1 MKTNNFLSFTFWKA
15 IHLFLLLNV
24 INNIF
29 AQNDSSASIKGYPIV
44 GTNQTKYYNNT
55 SEIISPVVDGPFY
68 GQNAN
73 YPGNVPKY
81 TKNGDGTVSDLVTG
95 LMWQQT
101 PDKNG
106 DKKIDVNDK
115 VSFDE
120 ALAGTSNYKLGGYTD
135 WRLPT
140 IKELYSLILFSG
152 LDVSG
157 RENAAVPFIDTNY
170 FDFGYG
176 DMNAGERM
184 IDAQFVSST
193 CYVDFTMKRAKTVF
207 GVNFADGRIKGYGL
221 TKPMGLE
228 QKKFYRLYVRGNAE
242 YGQNKFV
249 DNGNGTITDFATKLM
264 WMQDDSSNG
273 MNWQDALSYAENI
286 TFAGYSDWR
295 LPDAK
300 ELESIVD
307 YSRSPSTTNS
317 AAIDPLFRCSKII
330 NEAGKDDYPCYW
342 SSTTHANGST
352 SMSGSAAAYV
362 VFGRGMGYMWM
373 LGGWI
378 DVHGAGCQRSDPKL
392 GSSLDFPHGRGPQGD
407 AIRIANYVR
416 LVRTIQ

>member
-1 MKTNNFLSFTFWKA
+1 
-15 IHLFLLLNV
+15 
-24 INNIF
+24 
-29 AQNDSSASIKGYPIV
+29 
-44 GTNQTKYYNNT
+44 
-55 SEIISPVVDGPFY
+55 
-68 GQNAN
+68 
-73 YPGNVPKY
+73 
-81 TKNGDGTVSDLVTG
+81 
-95 LMWQQT
+95 MWQQT
-101 PDKNG
+101 PDLNG

-115 VSFDE
+115 VSYDE
-120 ALAGTSNYKLGGYTD
+120 ALAGTSNCKLGGYSD

-157 RENAAVPFIDTNY
+157 RENTAVPFIDTNY

-228 QKKFYRLYVRGNAE
+228 QKKFYLLYVRGNTE
-242 YGQNKFV
+242 YGKNKFV
-249 DNGNGTITDFATKLM
+249 YNGNGTITDVSTKLM

-286 TFAGYSDWR
+286 TYAGYSDWR

-307 YSRSPSTTNS
+307 YSRSPSTTKS

-330 NEAGKDDYPCYW
+330 NEAGKEDYPCYW

-362 VFGRGMGYMWM
+362 AFGRGLGYMWM

-378 DVHGAGCQRSDPKL
+378 DVHGAGCQRSDPKI